1 MSETILALTVLL
13 LVLEGACTH
22 YRLQM
27 KEQQDQDNDAPWN
40 AVADRH
46 IHKTAAT
53 L

>member
-46 IHKTAAT
+46 INKELAR